1 MKMHHAMLFAA
12 ALLAAC
18 ATGPKTKSGRP
29 EVVVQLDAKTAKAQ
43 LADHVMAR
51 GSNIEASDDLGFTI
65 SQPLDAFGREMFGR
79 GNYRVRFGF
88 LERDGHT
95 MVRATIYLLSTWG
108 DVEMSTGRAGADL
121 QLMLEHLF
129 AQDLAPGMPQ
139 G

>member
-1 MKMHHAMLFAA
+1 MHRSTLIVA

-43 LADHVMAR
+43 LADHFMAR

-65 SQPLDAFGREMFGR
+65 SQPFDEFGRAMFGR
-79 GNYRVRFGF
+79 GTHRVRFGF

-95 MVRATIYLLSTWG
+95 MIRATIYHLSSFG
-108 DVEMSTGRAGADL
+108 DSELSGGKAGAEL
-121 QLMLEHLF
+121 QATLERLF
-129 AQDLAPGMPQ
+129 AQDLAAGMPQ